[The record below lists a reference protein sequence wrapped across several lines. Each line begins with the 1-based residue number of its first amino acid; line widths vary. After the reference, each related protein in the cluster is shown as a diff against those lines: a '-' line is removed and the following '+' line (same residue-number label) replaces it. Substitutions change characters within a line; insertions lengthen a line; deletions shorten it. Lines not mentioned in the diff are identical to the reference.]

1 MATKIPWENEEEQNY
16 ICMAKI
22 INDIVCKELRSV
34 FKQEWNS
41 RYQVS
46 FGAWDD
52 TNASGQQL
60 FHRERTRSRPN
71 KNNHQT
77 EFKHGDTNW
86 WDCSVLFDAIL
97 YSNSIG
103 QASLNPTIKREVNN
117 LREIRNEITHKAKRK
132 LTSTEFQNMT
142 TRVKNAL
149 VPLGIP
155 VNEIEQIKLE
165 KNRYNYESF
174 KILPSEPMHKVVYRS
189 AYIHEINRGLKNLH
203 NDNDGKL
210 TYFYICGNPGCG
222 KSQLARQVCE
232 DVSNSENWETER
244 TFVMTLDGTTLD
256 TLFRTYKEFCYFLKC
271 NKSAIENI
279 ASSSK
284 PNDLKIKDFRS
295 LISTRIRNWKK
306 WWIIVDNVE
315 NLMEI
320 SPLLPQIKDSVWEN
334 GQIIITTQNTDCVP
348 PDNGFTKH
356 VSLSVGM
363 NEQECRDLLSLLS
376 NTDISDPSLDEVA
389 EKLDH
394 QPLAMAAAAAYMRQ
408 VKEPNVSPAFSWK
421 NYLEKFDKTGNKCAE
436 ERFRRIDPTY
446 SHSMSTAVMLAIEKC
461 AKNDIWNHIFHL
473 FSLISFEPM
482 PLSLV
487 VLYVQQQGEK
497 LDKQDISLAIKH
509 CSLFLLFENQGTYI
523 RLHRVIHE
531 GIKQFCHYGKSTES
545 KEFSVDEPPAKRAL
559 FSSKAVIQNVVTT
572 LRYFNGR
579 PDRVKLIPHLKTF
592 AKEIKC
598 LFQENRAIYSISPE
612 FRETDILEIY
622 QFLAHTLYYY
632 CELEKAKEY
641 YEWALKIQKEQLGAN
656 HVDVA
661 TSYNNLGKVYSDK
674 GDLEKAKEY
683 YEWALE
689 IQKEQLGANHVDVAK
704 FYNNLGTV
712 YSDKGDLEKAKEY
725 HEWALKIQKEQ
736 LGANHVDVAKSYNN
750 LGTVYSDK
758 GDLEKAKEY
767 YEWALEIQKEQLG
780 ANHVDVAMSYNN
792 LGNVYR
798 KTGDL
803 EKAKEHYEW
812 ALKIQKKQLG
822 ANHVDVAKSYNN
834 LGNVYSDKGDLEK
847 AKEYYECAL
856 EIQKEHL
863 GANHVDVA
871 KSYNNLGNVYSD
883 KGDLEKA
890 KEYYEWA
897 LKIQKEQ
904 LGANH
909 VDVAKSYN
917 NLGNVYSDKGDLE
930 KAKEYYEW
938 ALEIQ
943 KEQLGANHVDVAM
956 CYNNLGT
963 VYSDTGD
970 LEKAKEYYERAL
982 EIQKEQLGANHVDVA
997 MFYNNLGTVNSKTGD
1012 IEKAKEYYEWALK
1025 IQKEQLG
1032 ANHVDVALSYYNL
1045 GTVYSKTG
1053 DLEKAK
1059 EYYERALEIQKEQ
1072 LGANHVDVA
1081 MSYNNLGTVNSKTG
1095 DLEKAK
1101 EYYEWALK
1109 IQKEQLGANHVD
1121 VARSYNNLGAVY
1133 SKTGDL
1139 EKAKE
1144 YYDWALKIRKEQLGA
1159 NHVDVAA
1166 SYNNLGNVYRK
1177 TGDLEKAKEHYEW
1190 ALKIQKQLGAN
1201 HVDVA
1206 KSYNN
1211 LGNVYSDT
1219 GDLEKAK
1226 EYYEW
1231 ALEIKKEQLGAS
1243 HVYFVAS

>member
-16 ICMAKI
+16 ICIDKI

-52 TNASGQQL
+52 TNSSGQQL

-71 KNNHQT
+71 KNVYQT
-77 EFKHGDTNW
+77 AFQHGDTNL

-117 LREIRNEITHKAKRK
+117 LREIRNEIKHNAKGK

-155 VNEIEQIKLE
+155 VNEVEKINLE
-165 KNRYNYESF
+165 KNRYNYKSF
-174 KILPSEPMHKVVYRS
+174 KILPSEPMHDVVYRS
-189 AYIHEINRGLKNLH
+189 AYIHEINRDLENLH
-203 NDNDGKL
+203 NDNIGKL
-210 TYFYICGNPGCG
+210 TYFYISGNPGCG

-232 DVSNSENWETER
+232 DVSNSEKLETER
-244 TFVMTLDGTTLD
+244 TFVMTLEGTTLD
-256 TLFRTYKEFCYFLKC
+256 TLFRTYKEFCCFLKC
-271 NKSAIENI
+271 NENAIENI

-295 LISTRIRNWKK
+295 LISTRIRNWKR

-320 SPLLPQIKDSVWEN
+320 SPLLPQIKDSVWDN

-356 VSLSVGM
+356 VSLSIGM
-363 NEQECRDLLSLLS
+363 NEQECRNLLSSLS
-376 NTDISDPSLDEVA
+376 DTDISDPSLDEVA
-389 EKLDH
+389 DKLDH
-394 QPLAMAAAAAYMRQ
+394 QPLAMAAAAVYMRQ
-408 VKEPNVSPAFSWK
+408 VKEPDVSPAFSWK
-421 NYLEKFDKTGNKCAE
+421 NYLEKFDKTKNNCAE
-436 ERFRRIDPTY
+436 ERFRRIDPIY
-446 SHSMSTAVMLAIEKC
+446 SHTMSTAVMLAIEKC

-497 LDKQDISLAIKH
+497 LDEQDISLAIKH

-531 GIKQFCHYGKSTES
+531 GIKQFCKDGKSTES
-545 KEFSVDEPPAKRAL
+545 NEVSVNERPAKRAL
-559 FSSKAVIQNVVTT
+559 FSSKAVIENVVKT

-579 PDRVKLIPHLKTF
+579 PDRVNLIPHLKIF
-592 AKEIKC
+592 AKEIKY
-598 LFQENRAIYSISPE
+598 LFQENRSIYSISRE

-622 QFLAHTLYYY
+622 LFLAETLHHY

-661 TSYNNLGKVYSDK
+661 TSYNNLGIVYK
-674 GDLEKAKEY
+674 KTGDLEKAKEY
-683 YEWALE
+683 YEWALK
-689 IQKEQLGANHVDVAK
+689 ITKE
-704 FYNNLGTV
+704 
-712 YSDKGDLEKAKEY
+712 
-725 HEWALKIQKEQ
+725 
-736 LGANHVDVAKSYNN
+736 
-750 LGTVYSDK
+750 
-758 GDLEKAKEY
+758 
-767 YEWALEIQKEQLG
+767 
-780 ANHVDVAMSYNN
+780 
-792 LGNVYR
+792 
-798 KTGDL
+798 
-803 EKAKEHYEW
+803 
-812 ALKIQKKQLG
+812 QLG

-834 LGNVYSDKGDLEK
+834 LGNVYRKTGDLEK
-847 AKEYYECAL
+847 AK
-856 EIQKEHL
+856 Q
-863 GANHVDVA
+863 
-871 KSYNNLGNVYSD
+871 
-883 KGDLEKA
+883 
-890 KEYYEWA
+890 YYEWA

-909 VDVAKSYN
+909 VDVATSYN

-943 KEQLGANHVDVAM
+943 KEQLGANRVDVATS
-956 CYNNLGT
+956 YNNIGN
-963 VYSDTGD
+963 VYSD
-970 LEKAKEYYERAL
+970 K
-982 EIQKEQLGANHVDVA
+982 
-997 MFYNNLGTVNSKTGD
+997 GD

-1025 IQKEQLG
+1025 IRKEQLG
-1032 ANHVDVALSYYNL
+1032 SNHVDVARSCNNL
-1045 GTVYSKTG
+1045 GNVYKKTG

-1059 EYYERALEIQKEQ
+1059 EYYECALKIQKEQ
-1072 LGANHVDVA
+1072 LGASHVDVA
-1081 MSYNNLGTVNSKTG
+1081 TSYNNLGNVYSDKG

-1101 EYYEWALK
+1101 EYYE
-1109 IQKEQLGANHVD
+1109 
-1121 VARSYNNLGAVY
+1121 
-1133 SKTGDL
+1133 
-1139 EKAKE
+1139 
-1144 YYDWALKIRKEQLGA
+1144 WALKIRKEQLGA
-1159 NHVDVAA
+1159 NHVDVSR
-1166 SYNNLGNVYRK
+1166 SYNNLGNVYKK
-1177 TGDLEKAKEHYEW
+1177 TGDLEKAKECYQL
-1190 ALKIQKQLGAN
+1190 ALKIQK
-1201 HVDVA
+1201 
-1206 KSYNN
+1206 
-1211 LGNVYSDT
+1211 
-1219 GDLEKAK
+1219 
-1226 EYYEW
+1226 
-1231 ALEIKKEQLGAS
+1231 EQLGAKPCIS
-1243 HVYFVAS
+1243 SCVLQ

>member
-1 MATKIPWENEEEQNY
+1 MSTKLPWENEEGQNY
-16 ICMAKI
+16 VCMDEI
-22 INDIVCKELRSV
+22 INDIVCKELRSI
-34 FKQEWNS
+34 FRQEWNS

-71 KNNHQT
+71 KNVSQT
-77 EFKHGDTNW
+77 AFQHGDTNL

-117 LREIRNEITHKAKRK
+117 LREIRNEIKHNPKGK

-155 VNEIEQIKLE
+155 VNEVEQIILE

-174 KILPSEPMHKVVYRS
+174 KILPSEPMHHVVSRS
-189 AYIHEINRGLKNLH
+189 AYIHEINRDLENLH
-203 NDNDGKL
+203 NGNDGKL
-210 TYFYICGNPGCG
+210 TYFYISGNPGCG

-232 DVSNSENWETER
+232 DISNSENWETQR

-256 TLFRTYKEFCYFLKC
+256 TLFRTYKEFCCFLKC
-271 NKSAIENI
+271 NESAIENI

-284 PNDLKIKDFRS
+284 PNDLKIKDLRS
-295 LISTRIRNWKK
+295 LIWTRIRNWKR

-320 SPLLPQIKDSVWEN
+320 SPLLPQIKDSVWDH

-363 NEQECRDLLSLLS
+363 NEQECRHLLSLLS
-376 NTDISDPSLDEVA
+376 NTDISDPSLDDVA
-389 EKLDH
+389 DKLDH
-394 QPLAMAAAAAYMRQ
+394 QPLAMAAAAVYMRQ
-408 VKEPNVSPAFSWK
+408 VKEPLVSPAFSWK
-421 NYLEKFDKTGNKCAE
+421 NYLEKFDQTKNKCAE

-446 SHSMSTAVMLAIEKC
+446 SHTMSTAVMLAIEKC
-461 AKNDIWNHIFHL
+461 AKNRIWNDIFHL

-487 VLYVQQQGEK
+487 LLYVQQQGKK
-497 LDKQDISLAIKH
+497 LDEQDISLAIKH

-531 GIKQFCHYGKSTES
+531 GIKQFCQDGKSTES
-545 KEFSVDEPPAKRAL
+545 KPPAKQAR
-559 FSSKAVIQNVVTT
+559 FSSKAVIENVMKT
-572 LRYFNGR
+572 LRDFDGG

-592 AKEIKC
+592 AKEIKY
-598 LFQENRAIYSISPE
+598 LFQENRSIYSISRE

-622 QFLAHTLYYY
+622 LFLAETLHHY

-641 YEWALKIQKEQLGAN
+641 YIWALKIQKEQLGAN

-661 TSYNNLGKVYSDK
+661 R
-674 GDLEKAKEY
+674 
-683 YEWALE
+683 
-689 IQKEQLGANHVDVAK
+689 
-704 FYNNLGTV
+704 
-712 YSDKGDLEKAKEY
+712 
-725 HEWALKIQKEQ
+725 
-736 LGANHVDVAKSYNN
+736 
-750 LGTVYSDK
+750 
-758 GDLEKAKEY
+758 
-767 YEWALEIQKEQLG
+767 
-780 ANHVDVAMSYNN
+780 SYNN

-803 EKAKEHYEW
+803 EKAKEYYEW
-812 ALKIQKKQLG
+812 ALKIRKEQLG
-822 ANHVDVAKSYNN
+822 ANHESVA
-834 LGNVYSDKGDLEK
+834 
-847 AKEYYECAL
+847 A
-856 EIQKEHL
+856 
-863 GANHVDVA
+863 
-871 KSYNNLGNVYSD
+871 SYNNLGNVYSD

-909 VDVAKSYN
+909 VHVARSYNNLGNVYRKTGDLEKAKQYYEWALKIQKEQLAANHVDVAASYNNLGTVYSNKGDLEKAKQYYEWALKIQKEQLGANHVDVATSYNSLGTVYSDKGDLEKAKQYYEWALKIRKEQLGANHVSVAASYNNLGTVYSDKGDLEKAKQYYEWALKIQKEQLGGNHVDVATSYNNLGNVYKKTGDLEKGKEYYEWALKIQKEQLGANHVDVAASYN
-917 NLGNVYSDKGDLE
+917 NLGNVYSNKGDLE

-943 KEQLGANHVDVAM
+943 KEQLGANHVDVA
-956 CYNNLGT
+956 T
-963 VYSDTGD
+963 
-970 LEKAKEYYERAL
+970 
-982 EIQKEQLGANHVDVA
+982 
-997 MFYNNLGTVNSKTGD
+997 
-1012 IEKAKEYYEWALK
+1012 
-1025 IQKEQLG
+1025 
-1032 ANHVDVALSYYNL
+1032 
-1045 GTVYSKTG
+1045 
-1053 DLEKAK
+1053 
-1059 EYYERALEIQKEQ
+1059 
-1072 LGANHVDVA
+1072 
-1081 MSYNNLGTVNSKTG
+1081 SYNNLGIVYRKTG

-1109 IQKEQLGANHVD
+1109 IQKEQLGANHVG
-1121 VARSYNNLGAVY
+1121 VAR
-1133 SKTGDL
+1133 
-1139 EKAKE
+1139 
-1144 YYDWALKIRKEQLGA
+1144 
-1159 NHVDVAA
+1159 

-1177 TGDLEKAKEHYEW
+1177 TGDLEKAKDY
-1190 ALKIQKQLGAN
+1190 
-1201 HVDVA
+1201 D
-1206 KSYNN
+1206 
-1211 LGNVYSDT
+1211 
-1219 GDLEKAK
+1219 
-1226 EYYEW
+1226 EW
-1231 ALEIKKEQLGAS
+1231 ALEIQKEQSGANN
-1243 HVYFVAS
+1243 VDVATS

>member
-16 ICMAKI
+16 ICMDKI

-41 RYQVS
+41 RFQVS

-60 FHRERTRSRPN
+60 FHRERTRPRPN
-71 KNNHQT
+71 KNVYQT
-77 EFKHGDTNW
+77 AFQHGDTNL

-117 LREIRNEITHKAKRK
+117 LREIRNEIKHNAKGK

-155 VNEIEQIKLE
+155 VNEIEQINLE

-174 KILPSEPMHKVVYRS
+174 KILPSEPMHDVVYRS
-189 AYIHEINRGLKNLH
+189 AYIDEINRDLENLH

-210 TYFYICGNPGCG
+210 TYFYISGNPGCG

-232 DVSNSENWETER
+232 DVSHSEKWETER
-244 TFVMTLDGTTLD
+244 TFAMTLDGTTLD
-256 TLFRTYKEFCYFLKC
+256 TLFRTYKEFCCFLKC
-271 NKSAIENI
+271 NESVIENI

-284 PNDLKIKDFRS
+284 PNDIKIKDLRS
-295 LISTRIRNWKK
+295 LISTRIRNWKR

-320 SPLLPQIKDSVWEN
+320 SPLLPQIKDSVWDN

-376 NTDISDPSLDEVA
+376 DTDISDPSLDEVA
-389 EKLDH
+389 DKLDH
-394 QPLAMAAAAAYMRQ
+394 QPLAMAAAAVYMRQ
-408 VKEPNVSPAFSWK
+408 VKEPDVSPAFSWK
-421 NYLEKFDKTGNKCAE
+421 NYLKKFDKTKNNCVE

-446 SHSMSTAVMLAIEKC
+446 SHTSSTAVMLAIEKC

-497 LDKQDISLAIKH
+497 LDEQDISLAIKH

-545 KEFSVDEPPAKRAL
+545 KEFSLDELPTKQAL
-559 FSSKAVIQNVVTT
+559 FSSKAVIENVVKT
-572 LRYFNGR
+572 LRYFDGR
-579 PDRVKLIPHLKTF
+579 PDRVELIPHLKTF
-592 AKEIKC
+592 AKEIKY
-598 LFQENRAIYSISPE
+598 LFQEYSVEYSISPD
-612 FRETDILEIY
+612 FQETDILEIY
-622 QFLAHTLYYY
+622 LFLAQTLRHY
-632 CELEKAKEY
+632 CE
-641 YEWALKIQKEQLGAN
+641 
-656 HVDVA
+656 
-661 TSYNNLGKVYSDK
+661 
-674 GDLEKAKEY
+674 
-683 YEWALE
+683 
-689 IQKEQLGANHVDVAK
+689 
-704 FYNNLGTV
+704 
-712 YSDKGDLEKAKEY
+712 LEKAKEY

-736 LGANHVDVAKSYNN
+736 LGANNVDVA
-750 LGTVYSDK
+750 T
-758 GDLEKAKEY
+758 
-767 YEWALEIQKEQLG
+767 
-780 ANHVDVAMSYNN
+780 
-792 LGNVYR
+792 
-798 KTGDL
+798 
-803 EKAKEHYEW
+803 
-812 ALKIQKKQLG
+812 
-822 ANHVDVAKSYNN
+822 
-834 LGNVYSDKGDLEK
+834 
-847 AKEYYECAL
+847 
-856 EIQKEHL
+856 
-863 GANHVDVA
+863 
-871 KSYNNLGNVYSD
+871 SYNNLGNVYSD

-897 LKIQKEQ
+897 LKIRKEQ

-909 VDVAKSYN
+909 VDVSKSYNNLGTVFHDKGDLEKAKEYHEWALEIKKKQLGANHVDVARSYN
-917 NLGNVYSDKGDLE
+917 NLGNVYSDKGDLQ
-930 KAKEYYEW
+930 KAKEYY
-938 ALEIQ
+938 Q
-943 KEQLGANHVDVAM
+943 
-956 CYNNLGT
+956 
-963 VYSDTGD
+963 
-970 LEKAKEYYERAL
+970 
-982 EIQKEQLGANHVDVA
+982 
-997 MFYNNLGTVNSKTGD
+997 
-1012 IEKAKEYYEWALK
+1012 WALK

-1032 ANHVDVALSYYNL
+1032 ANHVDVA
-1045 GTVYSKTG
+1045 
-1053 DLEKAK
+1053 A
-1059 EYYERALEIQKEQ
+1059 
-1072 LGANHVDVA
+1072 
-1081 MSYNNLGTVNSKTG
+1081 SYNNLGNVYSDTG

-1109 IQKEQLGANHVD
+1109 IRKEQLGGNHVD
-1121 VARSYNNLGAVY
+1121 VAVSYNNLGNVY
-1133 SKTGDL
+1133 SDKGDL
-1139 EKAKE
+1139 TKAKE
-1144 YYDWALKIRKEQLGA
+1144 YQEWALKIRKEQLGA

-1166 SYNNLGNVYRK
+1166 SYNNLGNVYRN
-1177 TGDLEKAKEHYEW
+1177 TGDLEKAREYHEW
-1190 ALKIQKQLGAN
+1190 ALKIRKKQLGEN
-1201 HVDVA
+1201 HVNVA
-1206 KSYNN
+1206 ASYNN
-1211 LGNVYSDT
+1211 LGNVYSDKGDLKKAKEYHEWALKIRKEQLGANHVDVATSYNNLGNVYRNT

-1226 EYYEW
+1226 EYHEW
-1231 ALEIKKEQLGAS
+1231 ALKIIKEQLGAN
-1243 HVYFVAS
+1243 HVDVATSYNNVGNVYSDKVI